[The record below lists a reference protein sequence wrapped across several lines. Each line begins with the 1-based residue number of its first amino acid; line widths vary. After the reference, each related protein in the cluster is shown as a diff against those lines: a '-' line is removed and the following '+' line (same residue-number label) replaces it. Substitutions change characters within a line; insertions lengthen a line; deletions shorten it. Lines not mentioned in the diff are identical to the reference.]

1 MSELQQFDEEE
12 RERLR
17 GEMEAQRHLFQA
29 VLDAVPAGI
38 AIFDGRDLRVKWANP
53 TYHLFLEEP
62 YRSGEITGLHLH
74 DFIPGAAESGLAGLF
89 RRVVATGQ
97 PWVNPEYEH
106 LGFAR
111 GVTYWRGSAL
121 PLVRKGGGAPPDVM
135 ILVVEITEQVLARKR
150 AEELAAQ
157 AEAERARLKAIID
170 SAPEAIIVIDERCRI
185 LLTNPVADRLYV
197 HPTPYGEDFRNN
209 PGVQVY
215 YPDGTRYHPRDLPLV
230 RAALDGETHTNIE
243 VVALWPDGQRC
254 DLLINTAPIRDSRE
268 EVIGAVGIFQGITH
282 MKETD
287 RERQRLLKKLQET
300 NERLES
306 QTKELLA
313 QREKLAEADRSKDE
327 FLAMLSHELRN
338 PLGALSNVV
347 QVLHLHGANDSTC
360 GQVHAILERQVQH
373 MARLLDDLLD
383 VSRITLGKIEL
394 HKEPVDLIVA
404 VAHAIETTR
413 PFIEARRHEL
423 EVSLPAEPV
432 WLEADPT
439 RLEQILINLLNN
451 AAKYTEPGGHIWL
464 TAEREGDEGVLRVRD
479 SGVGISPE
487 LVRRVFDLFMQGD
500 RSPDRSQG
508 GLGIGLTLVR
518 SLAEMHGGGVQVC
531 SAGLGQ
537 GSEFAVRLPAMPAR
551 VDSMVSD
558 ARSVD
563 PERETRTSR
572 RRILVV
578 DDNVDAAKMLA
589 MLLEMWGH
597 QVWVAHDG
605 PAAIEVA
612 MSYRPAVV
620 LLDIGLPRMD
630 GYELARRL
638 RQQVGLSEAMLVAL
652 TGYGH
657 EEARRRSQEAGFDHH
672 LVKPIGSGELRRL
685 LTAMMEGL

>member
-1 MSELQQFDEEE
+1 MSEPQQFDEEE
-12 RERLR
+12 LERLR
-17 GEMEAQRHLFQA
+17 IDVEAQHHLFQV
-29 VLDAVPAGI
+29 VLDTALEGL
-38 AIFDGRDLRVKWANP
+38 AIFDGKDLRVKWANP
-53 TYHLFLEEP
+53 AYRQFLGKP
-62 YRSGEITGLHLH
+62 YQSWELTGLHLQ
-74 DFIPGAAESGLAGLF
+74 DFVPDAEEGGMAGIF
-89 RRVVATGQ
+89 RRVAATGQ
-97 PWVNPEYEH
+97 PYTDPEYQYVD
-106 LGFAR
+106 FAR
-111 GVTYWRGSAL
+111 GITYRRWSVL
-121 PLVRKGGGAPPDVM
+121 PLFADGGGAPDLIVR
-135 ILVVEITEQVLARKR
+135 LTEITEEVLTRKR
-150 AEELAAQ
+150 AEKLA
-157 AEAERARLKAIID
+157 AEAE
-170 SAPEAIIVIDERCRI
+170 
-185 LLTNPVADRLYV
+185 
-197 HPTPYGEDFRNN
+197 
-209 PGVQVY
+209 
-215 YPDGTRYHPRDLPLV
+215 
-230 RAALDGETHTNIE
+230 
-243 VVALWPDGQRC
+243 
-254 DLLINTAPIRDSRE
+254 
-268 EVIGAVGIFQGITH
+268 
-282 MKETD
+282 
-287 RERQRLLKKLQET
+287 
-300 NERLES
+300 
-306 QTKELLA
+306 A

-360 GQVHAILERQVQH
+360 GQVHAILERQVHH

-394 HKEPVDLIVA
+394 HKEPVDLIGA

-413 PFIEARRHEL
+413 PLIEARRHEL
-423 EVSLPAEPV
+423 QVSLPAEPV

-451 AAKYTEPGGHIWL
+451 AAKYTEPGGRIWL
-464 TAEREGDEGVLRVRD
+464 TAEREGDEAVLRVRD

-518 SLAEMHGGGVQVC
+518 SLAEMHGGSVQAC
-531 SAGLGQ
+531 SAGLGR
-537 GSEFAVRLPAMPAR
+537 GSELTVRLPAMPAR
-551 VDSMVSD
+551 VDSEVPG
-558 ARSVD
+558 ARLVD
-563 PERETRTSR
+563 SERETRTSR

-605 PAAIEVA
+605 QEALEVA

-672 LVKPIGSGELRRL
+672 LVKPIGSGDLRRL
-685 LTAMMEGL
+685 LTAVMEGL

>member
-1 MSELQQFDEEE
+1 MSDLQQFDEDDIEQ
-12 RERLR
+12 LR
-17 GEMEAQRHLFQA
+17 REMEEQRHLFQA
-29 VLDAVPAGI
+29 VLDAAPAGI
-38 AIFDGRDLRVKWANP
+38 AIFDGKDLRVKWANSA
-53 TYHLFLEEP
+53 YYLFLEEP
-62 YRSGEITGLHLH
+62 YRSGEITGLHLEG
-74 DFIPGAAESGLAGLF
+74 FIPGAAESGLAGLL
-89 RRVVATGQ
+89 RRVAATGQ
-97 PWVNPEYEH
+97 PWVDPEYEH

-121 PLVRKGGGAPPDVM
+121 PLARKGGEAPPDVM
-135 ILVVEITEQVLARKR
+135 ILFVEITEQVLARKR

-157 AEAERARLKAIID
+157 TEAERARLRAIID
-170 SAPEAIIVIDERCRI
+170 SAPEAIMVIDGRCRI
-185 LLTNPVADRLYV
+185 LLTNPVADRLYLN
-197 HPTPYGEDFRNN
+197 PTPYGEDFRTN
-209 PGVQVY
+209 PGVRVC
-215 YPDGTRYHPRDLPLV
+215 YPDGTRYHSRNLPLV
-230 RAALDGETHTNIE
+230 RAAMDGETHTNVE
-243 VVALWPDGQRC
+243 VVSLWPDGRRC
-254 DLLINTAPIRDSRE
+254 DLLVNTAPIRDNRE
-268 EVIGAVGIFQGITH
+268 QVIGAVGIFQDITL
-282 MKETD
+282 MKEAD
-287 RERQRLLKKLQET
+287 RERQGLLKKLQET
-300 NERLES
+300 NEQLQS
-306 QTKELLA
+306 QTNELLA

-360 GQVHAILERQVQH
+360 GQVHVILERQVQH

-394 HKEPVDLIVA
+394 QREPMDLIVA
-404 VAHAIETTR
+404 VTHAIETTR
-413 PFIEARRHEL
+413 PLIEARRHEL
-423 EVSLPAEPV
+423 QVSLPAEPV
-432 WLEADPT
+432 WMEADPT

-451 AAKYTEPGGHIWL
+451 AAKYTEPGGRIWL
-464 TAEREGDEGVLRVRD
+464 TAEREGAEAVLRVRD

-487 LVRRVFDLFMQGD
+487 LLQRVFDLFMQGD

-518 SLAEMHGGGVQVC
+518 SLAEMHGGSVQAR
-531 SAGLGQ
+531 SAGPGQ
-537 GSEFAVRLPAMPAR
+537 GSEFAVRLPAMPTGIESQGS
-551 VDSMVSD
+551 DSK
-558 ARSVD
+558 SVES
-563 PERETRTSR
+563 EREAWAAR

-605 PAAIEVA
+605 QEALEVA
-612 MSYRPAVV
+612 ISYRPAMV

-638 RQQVGLSEAMLVAL
+638 RQQVGLSEATLVAL

-657 EEARRRSQEAGFDHH
+657 EEARRRSREAGFDHH
-672 LVKPIGSGELRRL
+672 LVKPIGFGELRRL